1 MMSTGVLFICLGNS
15 CRSIMAEALARH
27 LYPGEVKAA
36 SAGINPLGFV
46 TEETFQVLAEMGIAT
61 QGLWSKGFEEVN
73 LSEFSL
79 LINLTSYP
87 LDSHLPGDLPG
98 RIISYPVTDP
108 FGGSLAMYREARDS
122 IRRFITEDLSTHLR
136 NL

>member
-1 MMSTGVLFICLGNS
+1 MSTGVLFICLGNS

-36 SAGINPLGFV
+36 SAGIHPLGFV

-73 LSEFSL
+73 LSEFPL
-79 LINLTSYP
+79 VINLTSYP

-98 RIISYPVTDP
+98 RIINYPVTDP
-108 FGGSLAMYREARDS
+108 FGGPLGLYRETRDS
-122 IRRFITEDLSTHLR
+122 IRRFITEDLPTHLL

>member
-108 FGGSLAMYREARDS
+108 FGASLAMYREARDS
-122 IRRFITEDLSTHLR
+122 IRRFITEDLSMHLR